1 MKALVLSAK
10 WEPKEGI
17 KLSEY
22 ERRTKNV
29 YSSTDVW
36 RYPELKIQDIPKPD
50 VGPKDVLVHVKAC
63 GVCGSDV
70 HLSEADENGY
80 MLYSSLARM
89 PVVIGHEYA
98 GVVEAV
104 GKDVKYFKEGDLA
117 AVEGLFPCGECVN
130 CKNGFPNHCMYI
142 KLPGFTV
149 NGGFAEYFAAE
160 ERYLSRITDLIDVYG
175 SEDKACEA
183 GALIEPTGVSY
194 NCMFVRGEG
203 FLPGAYVSVYGTGSI
218 GLAAVA
224 LARQAGASKIIA
236 FEPKEERMKLAKE
249 IGADY
254 VFNPFDLEKEGSS
267 APEKVLELTG
277 GEGADV
283 HIEASG
289 DPERVIPWA
298 QASMAVNGKIMA
310 VGKAVRKVPT
320 YLEGLQIKRAKFLAS
335 EGNVGH
341 GIWQNVARLMAA
353 GKIDMTRIV
362 TNRYPL
368 DKAAEAIH
376 ESAEGKGGKTIVKM

>member
-10 WEPKEGI
+10 WEPKKGL
-17 KLSEY
+17 KLSEH
-22 ERRTKNV
+22 ERRTRNV

-36 RYPELKIQDIPKPD
+36 RHPKLKIEEIPRPE
-50 VGPKDVLVHVKAC
+50 VGPKEVLIRVRAC

-70 HLSEADENGY
+70 HLSEAGENGY
-80 MLYSSLARM
+80 MLYSSMARC

-104 GKDVKYFKEGDLA
+104 GKEVRNFNEGDLA

-130 CKNGFPNHCMYI
+130 CKNGFPNHCAYI
-142 KLPGFTV
+142 ELPGFTV
-149 NGGFAEYFAAE
+149 NGGFAEYFAAK
-160 ERYLSRITDLIDVYG
+160 ERYLCKINDLVDVYG

-183 GALIEPTGVSY
+183 GALVEPMGVAY

-203 FLPGAYVSVYGTGSI
+203 FPPGAYVTVYGAGPI
-218 GLAAVA
+218 GLGVIA

-236 FEPKEERMKLAKE
+236 FEIKEKRMKLAQE
-249 IGADY
+249 MGADY

-277 GEGADV
+277 GLGADA

-289 DPERVIPWA
+289 NPERVIPWI

-310 VGKAVRKVPT
+310 VGKAVGKVPT

-341 GIWQNVARLMAA
+341 GIWQNVIRMMAT
-353 GKIDMTRIV
+353 GRIDVANIITK
-362 TNRYPL
+362 RYPL
-368 DKAAEAIH
+368 RKAIQAIK
-376 ESAEGKGGKTIVKM
+376 ESAEGKEGKTLVKI